1 MKKIIILLSI
11 LILSCGNKKEKTV
24 SEELTK
30 TEITELKQ
38 EIDSIEE
45 ITGEIK
51 QTEESIEASIKK
63 LDEMLNEIEN

>member
-24 SEELTK
+24 SEELNK

-45 ITGEIK
+45 ITGEVK